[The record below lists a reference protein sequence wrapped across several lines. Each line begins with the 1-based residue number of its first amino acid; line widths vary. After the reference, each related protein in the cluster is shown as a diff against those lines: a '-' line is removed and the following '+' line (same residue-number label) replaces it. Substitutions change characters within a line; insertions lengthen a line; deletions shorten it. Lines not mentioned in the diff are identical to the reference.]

1 MPTAPIEVI
10 VGETFDGPRGP
21 RTPITVE
28 GADREH
34 HYVVSVG
41 ADPLFGTAEQLVFP
55 ADTDGEIASY
65 DEIAAVDNLEEAVA
79 ALRAHHLGI

>member
-1 MPTAPIEVI
+1 VNTATMDIR

-28 GADREH
+28 DADGTH

-55 ADTDGEIASY
+55 TDADGEISSY
-65 DEIAAVDNLEEAVA
+65 DEVAAVDTVEEAVA
-79 ALRAHHLGI
+79 ALRARHPGI